1 MVDHPDGSPP
11 PALPPPF
18 PGRDPGTSPALPR
31 RFPRWLA
38 ALGLAAVL
46 GVGSGSWKLYDIHV
60 RHRLGTVTLGK
71 VYQSGAM
78 PPGEM
83 QAVARRLGLR
93 TVIDLRTFTLG
104 QDSTNTTD
112 IETIKAEG
120 ASLAAIGVRQIHL
133 PTPQVPSDETV
144 DRFLKVMADP
154 ANLPTLIHCY
164 HGIGRTELF
173 VAVYRIEFEKWTNE
187 RARAKTRAIL
197 AGSSFSD
204 HAEKGQF
211 LINYKPHLDRLLR

>member
-1 MVDHPDGSPP
+1 MVDHPGGSPG
-11 PALPPPF
+11 PA
-18 PGRDPGTSPALPR
+18 APR
-31 RFPRWLA
+31 RSSRWLF
-38 ALGLAAVL
+38 ALGLTAVL
-46 GVGSGSWKLYDIHV
+46 GLGSGSWKLYDIHV
-60 RHRLGTVTLGK
+60 RHRLGTVTMGK

-83 QAVARRLGLR
+83 RKVAQRLGLR
-93 TVIDLRTFTLG
+93 TVIDLRTFTPG

-112 IETIKAEG
+112 LETIRAEG

-133 PTPQVPSDETV
+133 PTPQVPSNETV

-173 VAVYRIEFEKWTNE
+173 VAVYRMEFENWSNA
-187 RARAKTRAIL
+187 RARAGTRMIL

-204 HAEKGQF
+204 EAEKGRF
-211 LINYKPHLDRLLR
+211 LIRYQPHLAQLLR